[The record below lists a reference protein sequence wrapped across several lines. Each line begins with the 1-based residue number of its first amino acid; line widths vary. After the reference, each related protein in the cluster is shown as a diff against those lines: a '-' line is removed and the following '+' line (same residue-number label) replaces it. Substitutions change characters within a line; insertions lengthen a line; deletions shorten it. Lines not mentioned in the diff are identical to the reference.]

1 MGLLPLC
8 RHQAA
13 VQVTLEE
20 GGSPQA
26 ELVIKGLAPNGFLL
40 AEDERG
46 HPCELHPDGNRYA
59 CNMSEIFV
67 VLCLRRSLL
76 LY

>member
-1 MGLLPLC
+1 MSAWVC

-40 AEDERG
+40 AEDDQGR
-46 HPCELHPDGNRYA
+46 PCELHPDGNRCA
-59 CNMSEIFV
+59 LKCGAT
-67 VLCLRRSLL
+67 CL
-76 LY
+76 